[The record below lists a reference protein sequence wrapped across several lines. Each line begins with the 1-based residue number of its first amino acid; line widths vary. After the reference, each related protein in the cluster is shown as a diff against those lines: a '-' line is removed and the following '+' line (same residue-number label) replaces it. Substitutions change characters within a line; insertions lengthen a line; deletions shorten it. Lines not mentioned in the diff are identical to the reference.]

1 MDYNNLVKLSKILF
15 HLFDFDFDKMTL
27 LLNPDLDMEKA
38 YVDTN
43 IQRQAHEDGYPYTR
57 IVNNR

>member
-15 HLFDFDFDKMTL
+15 YLFDFDFDEMAL
-27 LLNPDLDMEKA
+27 LLNLDLDMEKG

-43 IQRQAHEDGYPYTR
+43 IQRQAYKDGYPYT
-57 IVNNR
+57 